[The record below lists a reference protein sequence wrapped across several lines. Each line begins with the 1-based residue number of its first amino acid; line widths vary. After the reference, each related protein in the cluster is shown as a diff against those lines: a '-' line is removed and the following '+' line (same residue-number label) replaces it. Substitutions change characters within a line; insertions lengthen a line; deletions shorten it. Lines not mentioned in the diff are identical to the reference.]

1 MSKLKSAKGSSLAR
15 KARRIALVSNSS
27 WYTCNFRLGLL
38 RRLRDMGAEV
48 YVISPHDHSSTRLI
62 AEGFHFVQL
71 PIAVYG
77 TNPLREW
84 RGILRLISIYRKYR
98 FDFVFH
104 YTAKPN
110 IYGSMAAWWCRIPS
124 IAITTGLGLM
134 REEGWSF
141 SKWVVIQLYR
151 LAGLFSRQVWFLNRD
166 DQQFFEQLR
175 IVPADKSF
183 LLPSEGVDV
192 QWYKPGHER
201 REHKPLHFLY
211 AGRIVWSKGMKEFY
225 EAALHFHRKGAP
237 CSFHLVGFIVPDHP
251 DAVSFDLVQEWQQ
264 QGIVRFHGE
273 TDDIRPFLAEAD
285 CVLLPSF
292 FGEGVPRILLEA
304 AAMAKPIITTDSVG
318 CREVVEHGVNGLLC
332 RPKDTGHLIQT
343 IETFLELSPSER
355 RQMGWEGR
363 KKVLREFEEEIVI
376 RHYLHALTRFLGW
389 PAKRKKHKSVRG

>member
-1 MSKLKSAKGSSLAR
+1 LSKLKST
-15 KARRIALVSNSS
+15 KANSQAGKVRRIALVSNSS
-27 WYTCNFRLGLL
+27 WYTYNFRLGLL

-84 RGILRLISIYRKYR
+84 RGILQLISIYRKYR
-98 FDFVFH
+98 FDFLFH

-110 IYGSMAAWWCRIPS
+110 IYGTLAAWWCGIPS

-141 SKWVVIQLYR
+141 SKWIVLQLYR
-151 LAGLFSRQVWFLNRD
+151 FAGLLSRQVWFLNRD
-166 DQQFFEQLR
+166 DQHFFEER
-175 IVPADKSF
+175 GIVGQHKSF
-183 LLPSEGVDV
+183 LLPSEGVDI
-192 QWYKPGHER
+192 QWFRPPGESQ
-201 REHKPLHFLY
+201 EHKPLRFLY

-225 EAALHFHRKGAP
+225 EAALHFHRQGAN
-237 CSFHLVGFIVPDHP
+237 CCFHLVGFIVPDHP
-251 DAVSFDLVQEWQQ
+251 DAVSFDLVQEWQR

-273 TDDIRPFLAEAD
+273 TEDIRPFLAETD
-285 CVLLPSF
+285 CVVLPSF

-332 RPKDTGHLIQT
+332 RPKDTQHLIQT
-343 IETFLELSPSER
+343 IELFWNYRLQSAVKWV
-355 RQMGWEGR
+355 G
-363 KKVLREFEEEIVI
+363 KV
-376 RHYLHALTRFLGW
+376 
-389 PAKRKKHKSVRG
+389 AKRYCGSSRKRSSSATTSRHSRVSLAGRPSAKS